1 MITPYRALF
10 RMAPAVI
17 VAVAAFLAIGCGG
30 GNDSTTNVG
39 PTTAFTP
46 DTPSPTAGT
55 IALLPGTTSGAA
67 FIVRVT
73 ATDTNAFFG
82 AAFRV
87 SYDTTALLFSGMND
101 SGSFLRNGV
110 TDGDVFFFADATSV
124 PGQVVITATRLNPTV
139 APPVDVVGTSDLVTL
154 TFSARKVILP
164 ATPEGRLDFADP
176 KQVCDG
182 SVTPCGAITV
192 TWSGGSVT
200 AQ

>member
-1 MITPYRALF
+1 MITRQHGLF

-17 VAVAAFLAIGCGG
+17 LAVAAFVAIGCGG
-30 GNDSTTNVG
+30 GNDSTTNPG
-39 PTTAFTP
+39 PTTVFTP
-46 DTPSPTAGT
+46 DTPSPGAAT

-67 FIVRVT
+67 FVVRVT
-73 ATDTNAFFG
+73 ATDTNDFFG

-87 SYDTTALLFSGMND
+87 SYDTTALLFSGMTD

-110 TDGDVFFFADATSV
+110 TDSDVFFFADATSV

-139 APPVDVVGTSDLVTL
+139 ATPVDVVGTSDLVTL

-192 TWSGGSVT
+192 TWSGGSVA